1 MKLIQ
6 LGHADEGV
14 SSFLLGTCGR
24 QVLLDCGLNL
34 RALVHLPL
42 HGPFRFH
49 GPSLHF
55 IDAQTIDYVVISN
68 HMSLLGLPLLTERTA
83 FQGEIFA
90 TEPCVQFGRRML
102 LDMLDMVEKRQRSSN
117 GSRPW
122 MSRAHIKTLPHAD
135 QQLLLDMEY
144 DQWADPY
151 TRHEIDRCL
160 QRITIIPYRQTL
172 TLSYEL
178 KLTAVSSG
186 FALGAS
192 CWIIESPMEK
202 LVYIPAASS
211 EMNRHPTALDVN
223 FLRDADIMLVTDLKD
238 DRDTR
243 MIDKRLETFL
253 NHLLTVHSRHGTS
266 LVPCHFDGVLF
277 DLLENL
283 QLFLAAINHAPIPI
297 YFVTSTP
304 VDSNLCGPQWLC
316 NSKAQKVFAGTS
328 PFVHSQLIDECHLR
342 LVAPGSPVPLE
353 EPCIIFANHP
363 SLRLG
368 DAVELIPKL
377 QLNPSN
383 AVVFIDPH
391 VQPFQAIAP
400 FQPNFLMEWIHA
412 PIDFRLSC
420 NNANILIAEC
430 KPQTVVLP
438 ACYVTAQGDGQC
450 VRLLKDLVVTR
461 DADSTVLLHHLEPAM
476 VTKVKKVV
484 DAVLDP
490 ELAAQTNLTIVDKNA
505 AALVQTKLSFAS
517 GRIEL
522 KPVDGEYWDRTSLEP
537 LSTSHESSTTTL
549 SSGGPCKKLCV
560 REKTNVLLGELDVES
575 LLHQLQDEFG
585 PLHIEPLNMATQVKF
600 GDTVVT
606 FLTNENKTV
615 VASGSDLVRARVAH
629 LVVAQL
635 CQF

>member
-1 MKLIQ
+1 MPQ
-6 LGHADEGV
+6 
-14 SSFLLGTCGR
+14 
-24 QVLLDCGLNL
+24 
-34 RALVHLPL
+34 
-42 HGPFRFH
+42 
-49 GPSLHF
+49 
-55 IDAQTIDYVVISN
+55 
-68 HMSLLGLPLLTERTA
+68 
-83 FQGEIFA
+83 
-90 TEPCVQFGRRML
+90 
-102 LDMLDMVEKRQRSSN
+102 
-117 GSRPW
+117 
-122 MSRAHIKTLPHAD
+122 
-135 QQLLLDMEY
+135 
-144 DQWADPY
+144 
-151 TRHEIDRCL
+151 
-160 QRITIIPYRQTL
+160 
-172 TLSYEL
+172 
-178 KLTAVSSG
+178 
-186 FALGAS
+186 
-192 CWIIESPMEK
+192 
-202 LVYIPAASS
+202 
-211 EMNRHPTALDVN
+211 
-223 FLRDADIMLVTDLKD
+223 DADIMLVTDLKD

-304 VDSNLCGPQWLC
+304 VDSNL
-316 NSKAQKVFAGTS
+316 
-328 PFVHSQLIDECHLR
+328 
-342 LVAPGSPVPLE
+342 
-353 EPCIIFANHP
+353 
-363 SLRLG
+363 LRLG

-438 ACYVTAQGDGQC
+438 ACYVTYGKMCEEG
-450 VRLLKDLVVTR
+450 
-461 DADSTVLLHHLEPAM
+461 P
-476 VTKVKKVV
+476 
-484 DAVLDP
+484 
-490 ELAAQTNLTIVDKNA
+490 
-505 AALVQTKLSFAS
+505 LVQTKLSFAS